1 MWWIYLMESFMWYC
15 ITWIARGQKLI
26 KLQWISL
33 NWQTRKNMK
42 LPSINLLLSLSFARW
57 KNKPWKALRNDKM
70 DYWNF
75 AFNAEGGIKITI
87 NNFLMCFSIWIY
99 AFNPYIRSRKPLNPR
114 KQHTGL
120 KCLWFTAAT
129 CYNQTSTSLEYNS
142 YIFFRHLQLCI

>member
-1 MWWIYLMESFMWYC
+1 MRED
-15 ITWIARGQKLI
+15 KN
-26 KLQWISL
+26 SL
-33 NWQTRKNMK
+33 NCNEYHWIDRHARIWNYLQ
-42 LPSINLLLSLSFARW
+42 SISCSLSLSFARW

-70 DYWNF
+70 DYWNL
-75 AFNAEGGIKITI
+75 AFNAEGGIIITI